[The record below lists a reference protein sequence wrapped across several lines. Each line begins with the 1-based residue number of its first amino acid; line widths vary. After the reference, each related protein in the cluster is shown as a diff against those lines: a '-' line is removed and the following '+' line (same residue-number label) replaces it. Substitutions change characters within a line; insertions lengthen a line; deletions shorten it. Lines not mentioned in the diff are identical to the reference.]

1 MPTPIAHPYAEALV
15 EIAEEKG
22 LLDEFR
28 EDLDFF
34 SSYLREDSEFH
45 VFFESPRID
54 RDVKRMVVRKAFD
67 GKLDDLIVSFLEL
80 LLERGRQ
87 LHVQEII
94 EAFIKLYDEKT
105 GRIGVRLSTAIAMT
119 EVKKL
124 AQSDRLSEILGK
136 KIHMETEVDPGLFG
150 GIVLHVGDTVVD
162 GSLKHRLDELS
173 RKMRDARM
181 DGEGMY
187 ED

>member
-1 MPTPIAHPYAEALV
+1 MQTPIARPYAEALV

-28 EDLDFF
+28 EDLDYFLK
-34 SSYLREDSEFH
+34 YLQEDSEFH

-54 RDVKRMVVRKAFD
+54 REVKRRVLRNAFD

-80 LLERGRQ
+80 LVEKGRQ

-94 EAFIKLYDEKT
+94 EAFIELYDEKT
-105 GRIGVRLSTAIAMT
+105 GRIGVRMSTAVKMT

-124 AQSDRLSEILGK
+124 ALTNRLSEILGK